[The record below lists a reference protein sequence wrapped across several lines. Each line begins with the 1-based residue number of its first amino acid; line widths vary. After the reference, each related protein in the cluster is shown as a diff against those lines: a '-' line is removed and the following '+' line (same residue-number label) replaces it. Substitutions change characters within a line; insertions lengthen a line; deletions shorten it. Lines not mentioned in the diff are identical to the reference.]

1 MEVYCILRI
10 DKLDLGENFI
20 SVLPPSMFN
29 GTLSI
34 TDLNLDYNYIGT
46 REGRGGEFDL
56 FSIRKNGLNRLL
68 SITSPVLY
76 VLF

>member
-46 REGRGGEFDL
+46 REGRCREGRGGEG
-56 FSIRKNGLNRLL
+56 IVAR
-68 SITSPVLY
+68 
-76 VLF
+76 